1 MERFIIN
8 GGQKLSGEI
17 SVNGAKNAA
26 LKILAACLLTDKSW
40 TISNV
45 PQIEDVFR
53 LIELLR
59 GLGVEIK
66 NTSKGVYQL
75 KAKKINAKNLDFDIA
90 SQLKGSI
97 LMTGPLLARCGEANF
112 CQSGGCMIG
121 QRPRNIF

>member
-45 PQIEDVFR
+45 PQIEDVF
-53 LIELLR
+53 
-59 GLGVEIK
+59 V
-66 NTSKGVYQL
+66 
-75 KAKKINAKNLDFDIA
+75 
-90 SQLKGSI
+90 
-97 LMTGPLLARCGEANF
+97 
-112 CQSGGCMIG
+112 
-121 QRPRNIF
+121 